1 MEYVHIIV
9 EASQLEQA
17 CEALDDAGI
26 NYEID

>member
-1 MEYVHIIV
+1 MEYERIIV

-26 NYEID
+26 DYDII